1 LLSLRGVGGRAC
13 LRGPSD
19 GSSSDAPIAHLEK
32 SRLARREPA
41 FLISID
47 RSADALPLGRRPASL
62 PSVPQRDSRLSLASL
77 CAAAATGRL
86 DAVEGATRAAL
97 DAGCAPDEIREAL
110 LTLAPFCG
118 FPRTLDAMALACPLL
133 GSAPAGRSLP
143 ASAAR
148 GAAFFDV
155 VYGQDAARVRA
166 KLVAIDPE
174 VARWIEE
181 DAYGTVLSRPGI
193 DPALRE
199 KIGVVLLV
207 AQGLRN
213 QVSGHVKG
221 ALNFGASAAEIAVF
235 LDAASPFLAAEELA
249 FARETLAR
257 VGGDDR

>member
-1 LLSLRGVGGRAC
+1 MPPADRRLTL
-13 LRGPSD
+13 
-19 GSSSDAPIAHLEK
+19 AP
-32 SRLARREPA
+32 
-41 FLISID
+41 
-47 RSADALPLGRRPASL
+47 
-62 PSVPQRDSRLSLASL
+62 L
-77 CAAAATGRL
+77 CAAAAAGRL

-97 DAGCAPDEIREAL
+97 AAGCASSEIREAL

-133 GSAPAGRSLP
+133 GRAETAVAPP

-155 VYGQDAARVRA
+155 VYGGDAAKVRA
-166 KLVAIDPE
+166 KLVAIDPD

-193 DPALRE
+193 DPSLRE
-199 KIGVVLLV
+199 RIAVVLLV

-213 QVSGHVKG
+213 QLSGHVRG
-221 ALNFGASAAEIAVF
+221 ALNFGASEADVAAF
-235 LDAASPFLAAEELA
+235 LDAAAPFLAAEELS

-257 VGGDDR
+257 VCRAPP

>member
-1 LLSLRGVGGRAC
+1 V
-13 LRGPSD
+13 P
-19 GSSSDAPIAHLEK
+19 
-32 SRLARREPA
+32 
-41 FLISID
+41 SID
-47 RSADALPLGRRPASL
+47 RH
-62 PSVPQRDSRLSLASL
+62 VTLAPL
-77 CAAAATGRL
+77 CAAAAAGRL
-86 DAVEGATRAAL
+86 DAVEPATRVAL
-97 DAGCAPDEIREAL
+97 AAGCTGSEIREAL

-133 GSAPAGRSLP
+133 GGAGAGRSLP
-143 ASAAR
+143 ASVAR

-155 VYGQDAARVRA
+155 VYGDDAARVRGR
-166 KLVAIDPE
+166 LVAVDPD

-193 DPALRE
+193 PPSLRE

-213 QVSGHVKG
+213 QVSGHVRG
-221 ALNFGASAAEIAVF
+221 ALNFGATAAEIAAF

-257 VGGDDR
+257 VAGDAR